1 MEASKVVDATAA
13 CCQDTLATPIK
24 NAVAAM
30 AAGEVL
36 EVIITPNFKS
46 LFSGLAEQQGY
57 AILEE
62 MEQEDGI
69 HVTVRISEE
78 PQQERKE
85 DKPITAKML
94 KVPPVANYPTEAGCF
109 LRGNHYSPVAVV
121 VLLNAPYGTMP
132 PKVESIPPEI
142 EKLVKVAVETGAA
155 LSGTLQTENIG
166 IEKVV
171 CNIVGNPNI
180 RYLVLCGTEVAGHQS
195 GSALRALLVN
205 GINNKRTIIGSQ
217 GVTPY
222 LFNIPLEAIERFQ
235 KQVSLVDLVGEM
247 DPEIISKAVWCCY
260 QENPTEFKDYMLHDP
275 GAYSEAGIPTTL
287 TGKVEHPEEIEEW
300 ELDDVLRKIEAGEAE
315 PSVQP
320 VTIKQEKKEQVKEL
334 GEVRIRSFLSKQL
347 QRISEE
353 LRDLAELL
361 GEETEVPSAPPLPV
375 EEREV
380 AAESEPSTVVK
391 EKPVEKPVALEEAP
405 TLVYF
410 KSQLRGFHNVL
421 AGLEACDRDICH
433 GGRSLPLA
441 VVSTIKKLERLKAG
455 LEEATLPAEDK
466 ANLMTRLQGYLER
479 AEALPQEPGPCQ
491 KTVGT
496 CTVGV
501 GCFASASADLV
512 KLVKTPEPPAGIP
525 GG

>member
-1 MEASKVVDATAA
+1 MEASKIVDAKGA

-24 NAVAAM
+24 NAAAAM
-30 AAGEVL
+30 VPGEVL
-36 EVIITPNFKS
+36 EVIITPDFKS
-46 LFSGLAEQQGY
+46 LFSSLAEQEGY

-69 HVTVRISEE
+69 HFNVRITEE
-78 PQQERKE
+78 PQEERKE
-85 DKPITAKML
+85 EKPVTTEML
-94 KVPPVANYPTEAGCF
+94 KVPTVANYPTEEGCF

-132 PKVESIPPEI
+132 PEVENIPPEI

-195 GSALRALLVN
+195 GSAVRALLVN
-205 GINNKRTIIGSQ
+205 GINDKRTIIGSQ
-217 GVTPY
+217 AVTPY
-222 LFNIPLEAIERFQ
+222 LFNIPLEAIERFR
-235 KQVSLVDLVGEM
+235 KQVSLVDLVGEI
-247 DPEIISKAVWCCY
+247 DTEIISKAVWSCY
-260 QENPTEFKDYMLHDP
+260 QEEPTAFKEYMLHDP
-275 GAYSEAGIPTTL
+275 GAYCEAGISATL
-287 TGKVEHPEEIEEW
+287 TRNVEHPEEIEEW
-300 ELDDVLRKIEAGEAE
+300 ELDDVLRKIGAGEAE
-315 PSVQP
+315 PGVQP
-320 VTIKQEKKEQVKEL
+320 VTVKEEKKEPVKEVS
-334 GEVRIRSFLSKQL
+334 EARIRSFLSKRL
-347 QRISEE
+347 LRISEE
-353 LRDLAELL
+353 LAELAELL
-361 GEETEVPSAPPLPV
+361 GEQTQAPLAPPRTV
-375 EEREV
+375 REREV
-380 AAESEPSTVVK
+380 PAEAKSAAVVK
-391 EKPVEKPVALEEAP
+391 EKPVEKPVAVEEAP

-441 VVSTIKKLERLKAG
+441 VVSTVKKLERLKAG
-455 LEEATLPAEDK
+455 LEEAELPAEDK
-466 ANLMTRLQGYLER
+466 ANLMTRLHAYLER

-496 CTVGV
+496 CTVGE
-501 GCFASASADLV
+501 GCLATASADLI
-512 KLVKTPEPPAGIP
+512 KLVKEPQPPAGIL